1 VLPENH
7 ESMIKSNLIPPFKLL
22 ERISPSQYFSA
33 TQCRYKLILAYAF
46 AFKQLTPTSPNAYLG
61 SVLHK
66 MIELIS
72 KRVIQNDED
81 FEDNWRALIEEKEA
95 TLKKEGLTAMTPLKY
110 FCEDFAL
117 KKLRIKAMIKKQP
130 VFTKK
135 NTDFKKTHFSEEKL
149 FNQDK
154 SISGVVDLLII
165 NDDGAVLLDFKTG
178 SIYEDSLNENGEQDL
193 KKDYEYQLK
202 LYAYLC
208 YLKKGIF
215 PKKLF
220 IVTIENA
227 YIEISSTFDECEK
240 IYTGA
245 LLFLKELNEA
255 IINRDELKLANCSI
269 ENCKFCGYRPACSV
283 YGEWFKINYAE
294 TRDLMGT
301 MVKMNVFENN
311 TIGIEMIVA
320 NQKVLI
326 NGFCLFEKEDLINK
340 INQELN
346 IYNVK
351 KSKSSVNG
359 TANYYTVIY
368 A

>member
-1 VLPENH
+1 
-7 ESMIKSNLIPPFKLL
+7 MIKSILIPPFKLL
-22 ERISPSQYFSA
+22 DQISPSQYFSA
-33 TQCRYKLILAYAF
+33 TQCRYKLILANAF
-46 AFKQLTPTSPNAYLG
+46 RFKQLLPTSPNAYLG

-95 TLKKEGLTAMTPLKY
+95 QLKNEGLTALTPIKF
-110 FCEDFAL
+110 FCEDYAL
-117 KKLRIKAMIKKQP
+117 KKLKIKALIKKKP
-130 VFTKK
+130 IFTKT
-135 NTDFKKTHFSEEKL
+135 NTNFKKTHFPEEKL
-149 FNQDK
+149 FNQCK

-178 SIYEDSLNENGEQDL
+178 SIYEGSLNENGEEVL
-193 KKDYEYQLK
+193 KKGYEYQLK

-215 PKKLF
+215 PNKLF

-227 YIEISSTFDECEK
+227 YIEISSTFDECER
-240 IYTGA
+240 IYNGA
-245 LLFLKELNEA
+245 LLFLKQLNEA
-255 IINRDELKLANCSI
+255 IINGDEQQLANCSI
-269 ENCKFCGYRPACSV
+269 ENCKFCGYRPACRA
-283 YGEWFKINYAE
+283 YGEWLKINYAE
-294 TRDLMGT
+294 THDLRGT

-326 NGFCLFEKEDLINK
+326 NGFSLFEKEDLTNK
-340 INQELN
+340 VNQELN
-346 IYNVK
+346 VYNVK
-351 KSKSSVNG
+351 KSKLSVNG
-359 TANYYTVIY
+359 TANHYTVIY